1 MIIILDVEE
10 IQIHFQDYLILIN
23 SVTVQKV
30 LSTQINLS
38 INNNDVKRE
47 Y

>member
-1 MIIILDVEE
+1 MIVILDVEE
-10 IQIHFQDYLILIN
+10 IQIHFKDYLILIN